1 MTVTEALN
9 DLASRYGIL
18 PTYFDLSGAE
28 RLTNPDTQKA
38 LLRGAGLALD
48 NDAMIVQER
57 AEIAAQQDHRI
68 FATEVVVHSGQPV
81 MLECSDVVT
90 WHLSDRRGELCAGR
104 GVVNIPPLQSGV
116 YQLETTVGSSHET
129 TLLIASPA
137 QLPTVRNITGNDRIW
152 GLNLALYGL
161 RSKYDTGL
169 GTFGDLAQVAKAA
182 ASHGA
187 SFVGINPVH
196 ALGWTNAGTYSPY
209 SPTHRGFLNTAH
221 IALDRICGGELSST
235 LHTEWSTDRVEYDR
249 HQSYHKAALEQLFV
263 KFTEQVNP
271 AAFETFRQQ
280 QGDNLTAFALFEA
293 LAETHGPDRHQWP
306 AYLQDQSSITIADLK
321 PDQRRRIR
329 FHSWLQWVAD
339 TQLSDAQKR
348 AKAAGMGLGLYLDLA
363 VGPRRGGAESWCE
376 VATTAHGVSI
386 GAPPD
391 HLSPAGQNWDLT
403 AFAPGKLSADRFRGW
418 QRTIAQAMR
427 HAGVFRIDHVLGL
440 NRSFWIPDDGSPGGY
455 IRQPSD
461 VLFGLI
467 AIEAERAG
475 TVVIGEDLG
484 LVPAGFREDMSRKG
498 FYGYSV
504 LQYEKDAD
512 GRFRATD
519 EIRTQS
525 LACFATHDTPTLKGY
540 WQGRDIDW
548 WQKLA
553 WIDASQAIQARNRR
567 TAEIVD
573 LMGKEAETSPDATG
587 FDDFRDRVHRSLA
600 QSPAAMLSVQL
611 DDLLGHSEAQN
622 LPGTVLEHPN
632 WQRRYN
638 VMTEDFDAI
647 PELANVGQIMADTG
661 RNLHKSQDEETDNDC

>member
-9 DLASRYGIL
+9 DLANSYGIL
-18 PTYFDLSGAE
+18 PGYFDLSGVE
-28 RLTNPDTQKA
+28 HITTPDSQKA
-38 LLRGAGLALD
+38 LLRGAGLVLD
-48 NDAMIVQER
+48 NEAMIFEAC
-57 AEIAAQQDHRI
+57 AEIAGQQDKRV
-68 FATEVVVHSGQPV
+68 FAPEIVVHTGHSV
-81 MLECSDVVT
+81 TLDCSDAVT
-90 WHLSDRRGELCAGR
+90 WRVSDQRGDLCAGR
-104 GVVNIPPLQSGV
+104 GAVTIPALISGV
-116 YQLETTVGSSHET
+116 YQLETTVGSNRET

-137 QLPTVRNITGNDRIW
+137 QLPTVRKVTGNDRIW

-161 RSKYDTGL
+161 RSKHDTGL
-169 GTFGDLAQVAKAA
+169 GDFADLTQVARAA

-221 IALDRICGGELSST
+221 IALDRICGFEVVDAVHSERRSET
-235 LHTEWSTDRVEYDR
+235 VQYDR
-249 HQSYHKAALEQLFV
+249 HQSQHQAVLERLFSS
-263 KFTEQVNP
+263 FTEQAAP
-271 AAFETFRQQ
+271 AAFETFCQH
-280 QGDNLTAFALFEA
+280 QGDTLTAFALFET
-293 LAETHGPDRHQWP
+293 LAEIHGPDWHLWP
-306 AYLQDQSSITIADLK
+306 AHLHDRANIAMADLNA
-321 PDQRRRIR
+321 DQHRRIR

-339 TQLSDAQKR
+339 TQLSNAQKQ

-363 VGPRRGGAESWCE
+363 VGPRRGGSESWCE
-376 VATTAHGVSI
+376 VATAAQGVSI

-391 HLSPAGQNWDLT
+391 HLSPAGQNWNLT

-467 AIEAERAG
+467 AIEADRVG

-484 LVPAGFREDMSRKG
+484 LVPPGFREDMSRKG

-504 LQYEKDAD
+504 LQYEKDAN

-519 EIRTQS
+519 DIRPQS

-548 WQKLA
+548 WQRLD
-553 WIDASQAIQARNRR
+553 WIDASQAEQARIDR
-567 TAEIVD
+567 TTEVAD
-573 LMGKEAETSPDATG
+573 LMGEGLEKTSNPPK

-600 QSPAAMLSVQL
+600 QSPAAMVSIQL

-632 WQRRYN
+632 WQRRYDVN
-638 VMTEDFDAI
+638 TEDFVVI
-647 PELANVGQIMADTG
+647 PELVTVGQIMADSG
-661 RNLHKSQDEETDNDC
+661 RNSLKTQNEETDNDC